1 MNGNTPSEV
10 SSCTVSTTAAPVPA
24 STVATNVPQRIM
36 PLLYLQPNMKNT
48 STSNNVPA
56 CPTTN
61 IGTPASGAVQFAV
74 PQTKS
79 TLNKQKRE
87 APKNLPMKIQL
98 AGGNNTQILH
108 SAQGQNAAQTFAYL
122 GTLIKQSSKGKE
134 ATSQKV
140 LLTPMTVQNKSSQMT
155 SLILPS
161 TGGTSNTPKGN
172 VTSLILQST
181 GTVPPSNKA
190 TMTGLLIPNST
201 TTTSSGKTQMASL
214 IFNNQQTQQNQNTG
228 KKLPVTNILLPNSSP
243 TTGKTANVPNI
254 IRQSGSSTKNQVTG
268 IFLPPTSNSS
278 TGQITSLLIPSNS
291 NIKSNNNQVGLII
304 PTSSASSTNQM
315 GLLVPATTAA
325 TSQLANIILASSNS
339 SGIPNTDQISAGLIF
354 PNNGNSAGAGPNQM
368 ASLLIPT
375 STPNGNST
383 SVSVSGM
390 IIPTTTSSSSHSQ
403 MTGLILP
410 VAMAKQNQSG
420 FVAITPGKNNSDSQQ
435 TGGKTSTTLAIPP
448 LQPIIKDGG
457 GKSLLL
463 PKPNGVAVPELIVT
477 PVTENE
483 IEKKECYKEKENV
496 VDVEMTVERTETTK
510 SCNFDETLVEVKV
523 ESTSTKADIKSEEA
537 VITNEDGVLLD
548 GEVTVRRLAMDSEET
563 SFPEKQSSDDDVKIE
578 IVKPE
583 NDKRL
588 SPPIAQKPEDLDPMQ
603 VIEWDQQGVGKLPG
617 SKIKF
622 RMNEFGMMEVVV
634 DETSENQDDT
644 GSSNTGTPNS
654 SRRNSEDKN
663 QTDKQRLSDEIFCCE
678 GCGCYGLY
686 SEFLDTKFCSIA
698 CKKII
703 LTRIAI
709 KKKRQEDRL
718 RDIRVRRK
726 KRKMNIL
733 AQRAKK
739 EAALRARHHK
749 LLTSH
754 SSNGSTSELQKKRLS
769 EVELPVKAWVTKMA
783 ELCAKSKDKCN
794 DVDSGKEST
803 FISEKRESDDEV
815 KSAESPVLS
824 EMDASV
830 QSETVSQSPTVT
842 DDEVDNTQTTAKNG
856 RWSWLNSAGE
866 FLWNSYLQY
875 CNKAKAAPVKLF
887 KGAFPYTKNGF
898 KVGMKLEAID
908 PEHQSYF
915 CVMTVAEVKGYRL
928 RLHFDGYPDT
938 YDFWVNADSPDIFQ
952 PGWCEKN
959 NHRLHPPRG
968 YTSEMF
974 NWIGYLKQ
982 CKAQAAAKHH
992 FGKTTGALC
1001 PNQFRVGM
1009 KLEAVDRKNSSLVC
1023 VASVADLIDNRLLIH
1038 FDGWGDVYDYWTD
1051 PTSPYIHP
1059 VGWCEENGHEL
1070 IPPNNYKNSSNFSWD
1085 WYLKETKSV
1094 AAPAR
1099 AFKTRPPTGFKRGIK
1114 LEVVDKR
1121 APSLLRVAT
1130 VSEVHQHQIKIQ
1142 FDGFPEHFGYW
1153 VDDDSPDI
1161 HPIYWGQ
1168 KTGHPVE
1175 PPPNGD
1181 ERSECPT
1188 PGCQGDG
1195 NLKGGK
1201 YTTHTTVAFCPYSA
1215 QNLNKETRPNRFCAK
1230 PDVYHVPEPVKFK
1243 SNSKEPVEL
1252 TNEENITP
1260 NSGEN
1265 RTSKN
1270 KLLTS
1275 DKEVPVHKEEVV
1287 EEKIERR
1294 GRKRKIVE
1302 PETTSAEMNRL
1313 RREVI
1318 ESVFQPGYRPTPKQL
1333 DGWIKHS
1340 ATLGNKVNMIGG
1352 DPRRWNCKQVASF
1365 VNSVVPGLSKPFID
1379 QEIDGEAFLMMSQS
1393 DLTAYLG
1400 IKLGPAI
1407 RIFNCIALLRDKVW

>member
-1 MNGNTPSEV
+1 MNGNTISET
-10 SSCTVSTTAAPVPA
+10 SSCTVSTSSASVPV
-24 STVATNVPQRIM
+24 SSVATNVPQRIM
-36 PLLYLQPNMKNT
+36 PLLYLQPNVKNNNP
-48 STSNNVPA
+48 SNNVNVSA

-61 IGTPASGAVQFAV
+61 TGTPTVGAVQFAV

-79 TLNKQKRE
+79 TMNKQKRE
-87 APKNLPMKIQL
+87 TPKNLPMKIQL
-98 AGGNNTQILH
+98 AGGNSTQILH
-108 SAQGQNAAQTFAYL
+108 STQGQNAAQTFAYL

-155 SLILPS
+155 SLILPNTGS
-161 TGGTSNTPKGN
+161 TNTASKGN

-181 GTVPPSNKA
+181 GTVSPSNKA

-214 IFNNQQTQQNQNTG
+214 IFNNQQTQQTQNTG

-243 TTGKTANVPNI
+243 AASKTANVPNI
-254 IRQSGSSTKNQVTG
+254 IRQSGNSSKNQVTG

-315 GLLVPATTAA
+315 GLLVPATTTA
-325 TSQLANIILASSNS
+325 TSQIANIILASSNS
-339 SGIPNTDQISAGLIF
+339 TGVTSTEQISAGLIF
-354 PNNGNSAGAGPNQM
+354 PNSASSAGSGPSQM
-368 ASLLIPT
+368 AI
-375 STPNGNST
+375 
-383 SVSVSGM
+383 SGM

-420 FVAITPGKNNSDSQQ
+420 FVAITQGKSNNDSQQ
-435 TGGKTSTTLAIPP
+435 TGGKASTTLSIPP
-448 LQPIIKDGG
+448 LQPIIKDGV

-463 PKPNGVAVPELIVT
+463 PKPNGVAVSELIVT

-483 IEKKECYKEKENV
+483 IEKKECYKEKESSM
-496 VDVEMTVERTETTK
+496 DVEMIVERTETVKPCNLDESLLELKEDLMPTK
-510 SCNFDETLVEVKV
+510 M
-523 ESTSTKADIKSEEA
+523 DIKSEET
-537 VITNEDGVLLD
+537 VINNEDEGVLLD

-563 SFPEKQSSDDDVKIE
+563 SFPEKQPCDDDVKIE
-578 IVKPE
+578 IIKPE
-583 NDKRL
+583 NDRSL
-588 SPPIAQKPEDLDPMQ
+588 SPPLTQKPEDLDPMQ

-654 SRRNSEDKN
+654 SRHNSEDKN
-663 QTDKQRLSDEIFCCE
+663 LTEKQRLSDEIFCCE

-703 LTRIAI
+703 LARIAI

-754 SSNGSTSELQKKRLS
+754 SSSNGATSQLQKKCLS
-769 EVELPVKAWVTKMA
+769 EEELPIKAWVNKMA
-783 ELCAKSKDKCN
+783 ELCSRSPKKTT

-803 FISEKRESDDEV
+803 FINEKRESDDEV
-815 KSAESPVLS
+815 KSVESPVLS
-824 EMDASV
+824 EEMDASV
-830 QSETVSQSPTVT
+830 PSETISRSPTVT
-842 DDEVDNTQTTAKNG
+842 DDEVDNTQAETKNG
-856 RWSWLNSAGE
+856 QWSWLNTAGE
-866 FLWNSYLQY
+866 FMWNNYLQY

-887 KGAFPYTKNGF
+887 KGAFPYGKNGF

-968 YTSEMF
+968 YTPEMF

-1038 FDGWGDVYDYWTD
+1038 FDGWGDIYDYWTD

-1085 WYLKETKSV
+1085 IYLKETKSV

-1099 AFKTRPPTGFKRGIK
+1099 AFKTRPPTGFKRGMK
-1114 LEVVDKR
+1114 LEAVDKR

-1153 VDDDSPDI
+1153 VDDDNPDI
-1161 HPIYWGQ
+1161 HPTYWGQ
-1168 KTGHPVE
+1168 K
-1175 PPPNGD
+1175 N
-1181 ERSECPT
+1181 
-1188 PGCQGDG
+1188 
-1195 NLKGGK
+1195 
-1201 YTTHTTVAFCPYSA
+1201 
-1215 QNLNKETRPNRFCAK
+1215 RP
-1230 PDVYHVPEPVKFK
+1230 
-1243 SNSKEPVEL
+1243 
-1252 TNEENITP
+1252 
-1260 NSGEN
+1260 SG
-1265 RTSKN
+1265 
-1270 KLLTS
+1270 
-1275 DKEVPVHKEEVV
+1275 
-1287 EEKIERR
+1287 
-1294 GRKRKIVE
+1294 
-1302 PETTSAEMNRL
+1302 
-1313 RREVI
+1313 
-1318 ESVFQPGYRPTPKQL
+1318 
-1333 DGWIKHS
+1333 
-1340 ATLGNKVNMIGG
+1340 
-1352 DPRRWNCKQVASF
+1352 
-1365 VNSVVPGLSKPFID
+1365 
-1379 QEIDGEAFLMMSQS
+1379 
-1393 DLTAYLG
+1393 
-1400 IKLGPAI
+1400 
-1407 RIFNCIALLRDKVW
+1407 